1 MAKSKKI
8 NVDSE
13 VVEAEVLTTTV
24 AEDVVSPKLVTE
36 TVVVQKDENGLGG
49 KTINGIVSS
58 DRKSVTTLEGVTF
71 AL

>member
-1 MAKSKKI
+1 MARPKKI

-24 AEDVVSPKLVTE
+24 VEDVVNPKLVTE